1 MRRRANCSRVD
12 PEKTSGRPA
21 NGWKVGPFLASGQ
34 IARVMTGGRFESE
47 LALVKRIADE
57 LAQKQKERVSS
68 AHLLAAI
75 AARPSPASDLLRERK
90 LGVEELLRAARG
102 VEEELDEPLKA
113 CLQRA
118 REIAGRMGD
127 GDAAAVHLLVALVG
141 EPRSSAR
148 RVLEGLNV
156 DTSRRTGW
164 PGLGWSASFVTRASA
179 RSSPAATA
187 AGLEGRQSSVVS
199 AAAQVGERR
208 GFGSST
214 VACRNSGDARCGR
227 DRARDGST
235 ERCAEGTRGC
245 DTLGATRAIA
255 R

>member
-1 MRRRANCSRVD
+1 
-12 PEKTSGRPA
+12 
-21 NGWKVGPFLASGQ
+21 
-34 IARVMTGGRFESE
+34 MTGGRFESE

-57 LAQKQKERVSS
+57 LAQQQKERVSS

-75 AARPSPASDLLRERK
+75 AARPSPACDLLRERK

-102 VEEELDEPLKA
+102 IEEELEDPIKA

-156 DTSRRTGW
+156 DTSRLRTQAVQV
-164 PGLGWSASFVTRASA
+164 GLGLVGRRRASPEQA
-179 RSSPAATA
+179 REAPPPAATA
-187 AGLEGRQSSVVS
+187 TCLDGRQGAAVS
-199 AAAQVGERR
+199 ASSQVDRTARAARPVRLRR
-208 GFGSST
+208 PS
-214 VACRNSGDARCGR
+214 
-227 DRARDGST
+227 RAALAWS
-235 ERCAEGTRGC
+235 CP
-245 DTLGATRAIA
+245 
-255 R
+255 